1 MLFIH
6 FVENAFKFG
15 ANYPDSPFI
24 LIRLASTSEQ
34 LYFKVQNHFETGDPQ
49 HLENG
54 TSGIGL
60 QNVTRRLNLLYP
72 GQHQL
77 VISRNREEHLY
88 TVELTITLVA

>member
-15 ANYPDSPFI
+15 TSHADRPII
-24 LIRLASTSEQ
+24 LIWLKSTPGQ
-34 LYFKVQNHFETGDPQ
+34 LYFKVQNHFDPNDPQ
-49 HLENG
+49 HMKHG

-72 GQHQL
+72 EQHQL
-77 VISRNREEHLY
+77 VIGRNEEEHRY
-88 TVELTITLVA
+88 TVELTLILAA